1 MFYKGL
7 KTAEELLNPGPDGPY
22 RRETVGY
29 GVANWMVAQGD
40 TAAAVALLE
49 ELVEDP
55 WWPGFG
61 RIAAEV
67 ELARLQP

>member
-1 MFYKGL
+1 
-7 KTAEELLNPGPDGPY
+7 
-22 RRETVGY
+22 VGY
-29 GVANWMVAQGD
+29 GVPNWLIVEGDPAQ
-40 TAAAVALLE
+40 AVRLLE

-67 ELARLQP
+67 ELFRLTREPSGTGEG